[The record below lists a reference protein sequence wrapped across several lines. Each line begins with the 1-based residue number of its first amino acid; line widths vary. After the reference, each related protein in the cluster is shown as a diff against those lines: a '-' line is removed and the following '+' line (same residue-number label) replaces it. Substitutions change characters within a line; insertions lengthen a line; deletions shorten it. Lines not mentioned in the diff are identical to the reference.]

1 MRHRLPSMTRLLR
14 SALLFLLP
22 AVAAASNPASETYLQ
37 RPELRSFIDEMVARH
52 QFDRLALIELFG
64 QVRPRP
70 EIVEAISNPAEAK
83 PWHVYRRIFLTES
96 RIEGGLEF
104 WARHEGLLEQAQ
116 ERFGVPPEI
125 IVAIIG
131 IETRYGRYHGKFP
144 VIEALATLAFDYP
157 KRSRFFRSELEQ
169 YLLLTREEGIDPM
182 SLNGSYAGAM
192 GGPQFISSSYRRYA
206 VDFDGDGRRD
216 LWESDADI
224 IGSVANYFA
233 VHGWRPGERIAVP
246 AAVPADKA
254 DSLPDMGLKPQYTV
268 ERLRALG
275 VEPKGEVADD
285 ALATV
290 ISLEQTDGMEY
301 WLGLHNFY
309 VITRYN
315 HSALYAM
322 AAYQLSREI
331 AARRAEGGTRS
342 AAVDQG

>member
-1 MRHRLPSMTRLLR
+1 MRPRLPSTIQIVRGLL
-14 SALLFLLP
+14 LLLLP
-22 AVAAASNPASETYLQ
+22 LGGSAANAESYLE
-37 RPELRSFIDEMVARH
+37 RAELRAFIDEMVARH
-52 QFDRLALIELFG
+52 DFARPALVELFT

-70 EIVEAISNPAEAK
+70 EIVKAISNPAEGK
-83 PWHVYRRIFLTES
+83 PWHEYRRIFLTES

-104 WARHEGLLEQAQ
+104 WARHQALLDRA
-116 ERFGVPPEI
+116 EREFGVPAEI

-131 IETRYGRYHGKFP
+131 IETRYGRYRGKFP

-157 KRSRFFRSELEQ
+157 KRSKFFRSELEQ

-233 VHGWRPGERIAVP
+233 VHGWRTGDRIVVP
-246 AAVPADKA
+246 ATVPGPQADG
-254 DSLPDMGLKPQYTV
+254 LPQMGLKPEHSV
-268 ERLRALG
+268 ERLRQLG
-275 VEPKGEVADD
+275 VVAEGEVDDD
-285 ALATV
+285 AMATV
-290 ISLEQTDGMEY
+290 VALEQPDGHDY

-331 AARRAEGGTRS
+331 AARRADQVARS
-342 AAVDQG
+342 ANGGKG